1 MNNFNVDNS
10 KIILELFN
18 FKKSL
23 TVEQDELDQHVSLH
37 ISLLNSND
45 IRKPSQKGIVRSITE
60 RLQPFTYDKNVVA
73 LLENLN
79 QCVKSDELFYDLDEL
94 YRSIESQ
101 NQGMVFRELLQTI
114 LDIINCEDEKDRC
127 VKIINELSMY
137 DWIPVVKQF
146 LFNFTTNPNDR
157 KNINAGGGKGE
168 LAHSIIEK
176 IEGGFISFVGDK
188 WFAIK
193 ENLIEPVTPSDVIT
207 DQAKLTRL
215 NNLAEA
221 LRIGYIENNI
231 IEFSVDGDMKLGIS
245 LDNSDVFLN
254 GDKVEMSVDEF
265 FQSSL
270 VPLLNRTLYPVIAEV
285 VKSKSMFVILDI
297 VMKVTNIT
305 KPFLSTYVFNYGNA
319 VYAYNIDTR
328 GNSNFTEY
336 TSVTALVNEVQ
347 STLGFDLSEF
357 LNDRFEGETKVI
369 KDLESKDKLVLSKLD
384 EINENIEKL
393 EECGLLLVNE
403 QIKIAYDALILEKE
417 ETLAIQDKIKSKI
430 SALKFR

>member
-18 FKKSL
+18 FKKTL
-23 TVEQDELDQHVSLH
+23 TLEQDELDQHVSLH

-45 IRKPSQKGIVRSITE
+45 IRKPSQRGIVRSITE
-60 RLQPFTYDKNVVA
+60 RLQPFTYDKKVVS

-79 QCVKSDELFYDLDEL
+79 QTIKSDELFYDLDEL
-94 YRSIESQ
+94 YRNIESQ
-101 NQGMVFRELLQTI
+101 NQGMIFRQLLQTI
-114 LDIINCEDEKDRC
+114 SDIINCEDEKDRC

-157 KNINAGGGKGE
+157 KNITSSGGQGE
-168 LAHSIIEK
+168 LAHSVIEK
-176 IEGGFISFVGDK
+176 IEGGFIAFVGDK

-221 LRIGYIENNI
+221 LRIGNIENNI

-254 GDKVEMSVDEF
+254 GCKVKMSVD
-265 FQSSL
+265 
-270 VPLLNRTLYPVIAEV
+270 
-285 VKSKSMFVILDI
+285 
-297 VMKVTNIT
+297 
-305 KPFLSTYVFNYGNA
+305 
-319 VYAYNIDTR
+319 
-328 GNSNFTEY
+328 
-336 TSVTALVNEVQ
+336 
-347 STLGFDLSEF
+347 
-357 LNDRFEGETKVI
+357 
-369 KDLESKDKLVLSKLD
+369 
-384 EINENIEKL
+384 
-393 EECGLLLVNE
+393 
-403 QIKIAYDALILEKE
+403 
-417 ETLAIQDKIKSKI
+417 
-430 SALKFR
+430 

>member
-18 FKKSL
+18 FKKTL
-23 TVEQDELDQHVSLH
+23 TLEQDELDQHVSLH

-45 IRKPSQKGIVRSITE
+45 IRKPSQRGIVRSITE
-60 RLQPFTYDKNVVA
+60 RLQPFTYDKKVVS

-79 QCVKSDELFYDLDEL
+79 QTIKSDELFYDLDEL
-94 YRSIESQ
+94 YRNIESQ
-101 NQGMVFRELLQTI
+101 NQGMIFRQLLQTI
-114 LDIINCEDEKDRC
+114 SDIINCEDEKDRC

-157 KNINAGGGKGE
+157 KNITSSGGQGE
-168 LAHSIIEK
+168 LAHSVIEK
-176 IEGGFISFVGDK
+176 IEGGFIAFVGDK

-221 LRIGYIENNI
+221 LRIGNIENNI

-270 VPLLNRTLYPVIAEV
+270 VPMLNRTLYPVIAEV

-297 VMKVTNIT
+297 VMKVTNIA
-305 KPFLSTYVFNYGNA
+305 KPFLTTYVFNYGNA

-328 GNSNFTEY
+328 TNSNFTEY

-347 STLGFDLSEF
+347 TSLGFDLSEF

-369 KDLESKDKLVLSKLD
+369 KDLESKDKLVLAKLD

-393 EECGLLLVNE
+393 EDCGLLNVNE
-403 QIKIAYDALILEKE
+403 QIKLAYDSLIVERD
-417 ETLAIQDKIKSKI
+417 ETLALRDKIQSKI
-430 SALKFR
+430 SAVKFR

>member
-10 KIILELFN
+10 KILLELFN
-18 FKKSL
+18 FKKTL
-23 TVEQDELDQHVSLH
+23 TVEQDDIDQLVSIH
-37 ISLLNSND
+37 ISSLNSND
-45 IRKPSQKGIVRSITE
+45 IRKPSQRGIVRSITE
-60 RLQPFTYDKNVVA
+60 RLQPYTYDKNVVS

-79 QCVKSDELFYDLDEL
+79 QCVTSDELFYELDEL
-94 YRSIESQ
+94 YRNIESQ
-101 NQGMVFRELLQTI
+101 NQGMVFRQLLQTI

-146 LFNFTTNPNDR
+146 LFNFTTNPSDR
-157 KNINAGGGKGE
+157 KNINSGGGQGE

-193 ENLIEPVTPSDVIT
+193 ENLIEPVTPSDVVT
-207 DQAKLTRL
+207 DPAKLTRL

-221 LRIGYIENNI
+221 LRIGNIENNV
-231 IEFSVDGDMKLGIS
+231 IEFGVDGDMKLGIS
-245 LDNSDVFLN
+245 LDTSDVFLN

-270 VPLLNRTLYPVIAEV
+270 VPVLNRTLYPVIAEV

-297 VMKVTNIT
+297 VEKVSNIT

-319 VYAYNIDTR
+319 VYAYNLDER

-347 STLGFDLSEF
+347 STLGYDLSDF

-369 KDLESKDKLVLSKLD
+369 KDLEAKDKLVLTKLD
-384 EINENIEKL
+384 DINENIEKL
-393 EECGLLLVNE
+393 EGCGLIQVNE
-403 QIKIAYDALILEKE
+403 QIKLAYDALILERD

-430 SALKFR
+430 SALKYR